1 MHCDY
6 LLTLLARPDFDRTKL
21 PSMSPQL
28 YPAPFT
34 PPPDCALAHFIQVH
48 LQVPLWRTSKCD
60 ALLNARV
67 MIGAR

>member
-21 PSMSPQL
+21 PSRSPQS

-34 PPPDCALAHFIQVH
+34 PPRLCLLPIS
-48 LQVPLWRTSKCD
+48 SKCTCKFPCGD
-60 ALLNARV
+60 QASVMHSSMRV
-67 MIGAR
+67 L

>member
-21 PSMSPQL
+21 PSRSPQS

-34 PPPDCALAHFIQVH
+34 PPPDCASCPFHPSALASSLVAIKQV
-48 LQVPLWRTSKCD
+48 
-60 ALLNARV
+60 
-67 MIGAR
+67 